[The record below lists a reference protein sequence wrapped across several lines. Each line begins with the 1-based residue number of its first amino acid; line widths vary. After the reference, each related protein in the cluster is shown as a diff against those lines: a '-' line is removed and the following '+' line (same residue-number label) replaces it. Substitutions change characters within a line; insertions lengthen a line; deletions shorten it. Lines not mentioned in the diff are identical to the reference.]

1 MRAQEA
7 GQRHARDLD
16 GGLEGEEEAGAGALV
31 GGEVGDVLAVE
42 GDGALR
48 NGVDRVAH
56 DDVAH
61 GGFTG
66 TVGAHED
73 VGLACADGEVDA
85 LEDGLFV
92 HGGGEAGD
100 VEQGCCAHIKS
111 FRDARA
117 RLRRVRQGA
126 RPVCDPR

>member
-1 MRAQEA
+1 M
-7 GQRHARDLD
+7 
-16 GGLEGEEEAGAGALV
+16 
-31 GGEVGDVLAVE
+31 
-42 GDGALR
+42 
-48 NGVDRVAH
+48 
-56 DDVAH
+56 AH

-111 FRDARA
+111 FRGARV
-117 RLRRVRQGA
+117 RLRRVRRGA
-126 RPVCDPR
+126 RPMCDPR